1 MVNPKALGLAGG
13 ILWGASMLIITFLNI
28 YTGYASMWTALFVD
42 VYPGYS
48 VTFPGAFIG
57 LVYGFFDAFIGLFIL
72 GWLYNK
78 FNCCSSHSHCHKEQ
92 E

>member
-1 MVNPKALGLAGG
+1 MINPKALGLAGG
-13 ILWGASMLIITFLNI
+13 IFWAACMFIFTFVNI
-28 YTGYASMWTALFVD
+28 YTGYGSMWGALLVD

-48 VTFPGAFIG
+48 LTPSGSLIG

-78 FNCCSSHSHCHKEQ
+78 LCCTCQK
-92 E
+92 